1 MNPKAII
8 EGIGNTIFKK
18 EETEKL
24 ATERLAICQQ
34 CKHYTGKTC
43 SYCGCYTAFK
53 IRQNTEKCPV
63 GKW

>member
-24 ATERLAICQQ
+24 AR
-34 CKHYTGKTC
+34 
-43 SYCGCYTAFK
+43 
-53 IRQNTEKCPV
+53 
-63 GKW
+63 